1 MTPSATMS
9 NETDSYP
16 PSPRDVDASS
26 TVASSLYL
34 DHSSASRR
42 PRRKQDLRRFATQC
56 AVVDDPDSDHHDQH
70 GSSSVPIYQTATFK
84 GACVRTSL
92 QAVLAGLEHGV
103 TAVTPTDLRH
113 MPLLDAATP
122 PAGLPGQ
129 IYDYSRSGNPT
140 RTFLRESLLPAGRWT
155 TPSYHLVTNALSQCA
170 PCTPTLAEHH
180 IAKISN
186 AKHAFVVSSGMAA
199 LDVIFRSLK
208 PGDEIITGEGA
219 RPRHKHR
226 LEAGP

>member
-1 MTPSATMS
+1 MYKSAELSRSGDYTAAGSIGSEPQSRYPSSSKSHSSAMTPSATMS

-84 GACVRTSL
+84 GACSAHSYKAVPAGWTGAAKPCL
-92 QAVLAGLEHGV
+92 QWRREGV
-103 TAVTPTDLRH
+103 TAETPTD
-113 MPLLDAATP
+113 P
-122 PAGLPGQ
+122 PCWTSCRP
-129 IYDYSRSGNPT
+129 SRSG
-140 RTFLRESLLPAGRWT
+140 L
-155 TPSYHLVTNALSQCA
+155 
-170 PCTPTLAEHH
+170 
-180 IAKISN
+180 
-186 AKHAFVVSSGMAA
+186 
-199 LDVIFRSLK
+199 
-208 PGDEIITGEGA
+208 
-219 RPRHKHR
+219 
-226 LEAGP
+226 